1 MDILV
6 FSDSHNML
14 SEMEKATGKHNIDRI
29 IFLGDCVEDAEYLKK
44 IFPQKTIMIIKG
56 NNDLWSEYPEKI
68 ITEIE
73 GHKIYCSHG
82 HKERVK
88 IDISLLKQSAKH
100 ENCDVALFGHTHFQ
114 KAKKEDEILFL
125 NPGSIGFSGNYAILS
140 LEKNKL
146 PNFSLF

>member
-14 SEMEKATGKHNIDRI
+14 SEMEKATGKYNIDRI

-88 IDISLLKQSAKH
+88 IDISLLKQSAKQRI
-100 ENCDVALFGHTHFQ
+100 AMSRYLGTHIF
-114 KAKKEDEILFL
+114 KKRKKKT
-125 NPGSIGFSGNYAILS
+125 GFY
-140 LEKNKL
+140 
-146 PNFSLF
+146 F